1 VEDVDSVYEKALAA
15 GVQVVQ
21 PPEDHFYGDRVAMFD
36 DSFAHRWNIATHIE
50 DVSPQEMDRRIAEAS
65 VPADPPPVPNEDVPV
80 DGKRHVRSPRDSHA
94 LDRTRVAEG
103 RQLRALRETCT
114 NSRPYDVRCSAEDL
128 HQ

>member
-1 VEDVDSVYEKALAA
+1 
-15 GVQVVQ
+15 
-21 PPEDHFYGDRVAMFD
+21 
-36 DSFAHRWNIATHIE
+36 
-50 DVSPQEMDRRIAEAS
+50 MDRRIAEAS

-80 DGKRHVRSPRDSHA
+80 NGKRHVRSPRDSHA